1 MKPIIFLLIFVS
13 LAVGQTGLRKDR
25 QLLVDF
31 RTDHELHSVSRS
43 RRQPNALCCRNSFED
58 T

>member
-1 MKPIIFLLIFVS
+1 MKPIIFLLILISV
-13 LAVGQTGLRKDR
+13 AVGQTGVRKDR

-31 RTDHELHSVSRS
+31 RNDNNSALSRS
-43 RRQPNALCCRNSFED
+43 LRQLNARCCPNSFGD